1 MSKTDSKTSK
11 PHLSHNSSHQLL
23 ESLNIDHVV
32 SQETQEQ
39 IKELTSEWA
48 GDATEFIRKNP
59 WAAVLGA
66 AAIGYFL
73 GATRNRGGR

>member
-1 MSKTDSKTSK
+1 MSKTDSKMSK
-11 PHLSHNSSHQLL
+11 PHLAHDFTQPLS
-23 ESLNIDHVV
+23 ESLNIDRVV
-32 SQETQEQ
+32 SPEAQAQ
-39 IKELTSEWA
+39 IKELTTEWA